1 MRLPFVP
8 PYHKIQVDLLLFS
21 NFEDLDPEQP
31 TVDHDVSTRVFPGY
45 LWIKCHLDSSAD
57 RSPVDLKK

>member
-1 MRLPFVP
+1 VRLPFVP

-45 LWIKCHLDSSAD
+45 LWIKCHSDLSAD
-57 RSPVDLKK
+57 